1 MKTILVLEGGG
12 MRGLYTVGVLDVLM
26 EKQIKIDSIIGVSA
40 GALFGVNYLSKQPGR
55 AIRYNMKYVCD
66 KKYMGVYSLLTTG
79 NIMNKDFCF
88 NKLVYDL
95 DPFDFETFKK
105 SETEFYVTVTNVE
118 TGEAEYI
125 KIKDLEKDMEY
136 LRASGSMPL
145 VSKIVEVNNKKYLD
159 GGIADSIPIEKAKQL
174 GNAKIIVVQTRP
186 IDYRKKQNNM
196 LLYKVIYR
204 KYPNLLKT
212 IQNRYL
218 IYNQT
223 IENII
228 KYEQNG
234 EIFVIRPS
242 KKINIDRIEKNI
254 DKIKEMYELGKNDT
268 GAKIND
274 LIKFIDK

>member
-26 EKQIKIDSIIGVSA
+26 EKRIKIDAIIGVSA

-66 KKYMGVYSLLTTG
+66 KKYMGFYSLLTTG

-125 KIKDLEKDMEY
+125 KIKDLEKY
-136 LRASGSMPL
+136 
-145 VSKIVEVNNKKYLD
+145 
-159 GGIADSIPIEKAKQL
+159 
-174 GNAKIIVVQTRP
+174 
-186 IDYRKKQNNM
+186 
-196 LLYKVIYR
+196 
-204 KYPNLLKT
+204 
-212 IQNRYL
+212 IQIL
-218 IYNQT
+218 P
-223 IENII
+223 
-228 KYEQNG
+228 
-234 EIFVIRPS
+234 EI
-242 KKINIDRIEKNI
+242 
-254 DKIKEMYELGKNDT
+254 
-268 GAKIND
+268 
-274 LIKFIDK
+274 

>member
-26 EKQIKIDSIIGVSA
+26 EKQIKIDAIIGVSA

-66 KKYMGVYSLLTTG
+66 KRYMGFYSLLTTG

-95 DPFDFETFKK
+95 EPFDFETFKK

-196 LLYKVIYR
+196 LPYKVIYR

-242 KKINIDRIEKNI
+242 KKINIDRIEKNV
-254 DKIKEMYELGKNDT
+254 DKIKDMYELGKNDT